1 MGTILSIDPSGSQNG
16 HTGISLLEYTDTDPV
31 REIASWAVMGG
42 IEGFRGWLD
51 PYATVGIYATYVDPT
66 GEWSDGWLDEGGTPV
81 EVNTVI
87 VEQFINRNIRG
98 ADISPLGMQY
108 IVQWLWP
115 NAVLSPAGGKNTAV
129 SDTVLKKFD
138 LYADGS
144 HHHDVREARRH
155 GVWWLKK
162 QGHLPTLR
170 KGWK

>member
-1 MGTILSIDPSGSQNG
+1 MNTILSIDPSGSQNG

-31 REIASWAVMGG
+31 REITSWAITGG
-42 IEGFRGWLD
+42 IAGFRDWYD
-51 PYATVGIYATYVDPT
+51 TYTYSIWVDPT
-66 GEWSDGWLDEGGTPV
+66 GEWLDGWLDGSAV
-81 EVNTVI
+81 QVDTVV

-115 NAVLSPAGGKNTAV
+115 DAVLSPAGGKNTAV
-129 SDTVLKKFD
+129 SDAVLKKFD